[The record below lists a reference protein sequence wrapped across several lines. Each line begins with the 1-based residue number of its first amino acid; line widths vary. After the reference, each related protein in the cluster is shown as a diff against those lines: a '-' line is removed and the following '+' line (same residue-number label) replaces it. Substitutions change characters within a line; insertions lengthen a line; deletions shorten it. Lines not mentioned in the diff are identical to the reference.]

1 MVADARLENFL
12 QMFDHTFMNIFAFN

>member
-12 QMFDHTFMNIFAFN
+12 RMFAHTFMNIFAFN

>member
-12 QMFDHTFMNIFAFN
+12 QMFDHTFIEYFCI

>member
-1 MVADARLENFL
+1 MIADARLENFL